1 MPSPNSQTVEK
12 GEMMKGLVTVGAVLI
27 LWAAMLTAGPIEI
40 YFSGGPSAAA
50 LDEINAIKD
59 RINAIITLLN
69 DTIALLPEIITGEVE
84 ELDSIGG
91 GIAYQAGE
99 RFWLS
104 DRFALGGKLE
114 GFRTSTSTAGTYV
127 STVDSEVSIDLNCY
141 AVGFL
146 LSGRYDFLN
155 AGVILSA
162 ELGAGYYYSGFN
174 RAITFQ
180 IPPEYPDAISGLPPE
195 GEGRYSGSTLGFE
208 GGLSLSFPITD
219 WLAVGSSL
227 FYRSLT
233 LGEMRDRQGNSL
245 DLDGDGTPEKVDL
258 GGITVQF
265 TFSLIIDL
273 NPEREK
279 E

>member
-1 MPSPNSQTVEK
+1 MPSPNSQNVEK

-27 LWAAMLTAGPIEI
+27 LWAAMLTAGPVEV
-40 YFSGGPSAAA
+40 YLSGGPSAAA
-50 LDEINAIKD
+50 LNEINSIKD

-69 DTIALLPEIITGEVE
+69 DNIALLPEITGEVE
-84 ELDSIGG
+84 ALDSIGS
-91 GIAYQAGE
+91 GIAYQSGE

-114 GFRTSTSTAGTYV
+114 GFRTSTSTAGIYT
-127 STVDSEVSIDLNCY
+127 SSETSEVSIDLDCY

-162 ELGAGYYYSGFN
+162 DLGAGYYYSGFN

-219 WLAVGSSL
+219 WLEVGSSL
-227 FYRSLT
+227 FYRSLA
-233 LGEMRDRQGNSL
+233 LGGMRDRQGNSL

-273 NPEREK
+273 NPEKGK

>member
-1 MPSPNSQTVEK
+1 
-12 GEMMKGLVTVGAVLI
+12 MKGLVTVGAVLI

-50 LDEINAIKD
+50 LGEINAIKD

-69 DTIALLPEIITGEVE
+69 DDIALLPEITGEVE
-84 ELDSIGG
+84 KLDSIGS

-114 GFRTSTSTAGTYV
+114 GFRTSTSTAGVYT
-127 STVDSEVSIDLNCY
+127 SSETSQISIDLNCY

-146 LSGRYDFLN
+146 VSGRYDFLD
-155 AGVILSA
+155 AGVVLSA

-180 IPPEYPDAISGLPPE
+180 IPPEYPTAISWLPPE
-195 GEGRYSGSTLGFE
+195 GEGRYSGFALGFE
-208 GGLSLSFPITD
+208 GGLSLFFPITD
-219 WLAVGSSL
+219 WLRVGSSL

-233 LGEMRDRQGNSL
+233 LGGMRDRQGNSL
-245 DLDGDGTPEKVDL
+245 DIDGDGTPEKVDL
-258 GGITVQF
+258 SGITVQF
-265 TFSLIIDL
+265 TFSLVVDL
-273 NPEREK
+273 NPEGKK

>member
-27 LWAAMLTAGPIEI
+27 LWVAMLTAGPIEI

-69 DTIALLPEIITGEVE
+69 DNIALLPEITGEVE

-127 STVDSEVSIDLNCY
+127 STVDSEVSIDLDCY

-146 LSGRYDFLN
+146 LNGRYDFLN

-273 NPEREK
+273 SPEREK